1 MLPQTPQRLSRILR
15 HPIWP
20 ASGCL
25 LALVALAVL
34 VNMAGVTLL
43 GGVTQWTQWLHDHRL
58 HFFLWRLCVYAL
70 TVWGWLWMR
79 RRIRKTEGT
88 SGAEVR
94 LIRVEAAAIATVVLV
109 EAVGLRQQ
117 S

>member
-1 MLPQTPQRLSRILR
+1 MHPQAPPRLSRILR

-20 ASGCL
+20 ASACL
-25 LALVALAVL
+25 LALAALAVF

-43 GGVTQWTQWLHDHRL
+43 GGVTQWTLWLHDHRL

-70 TVWGWLWMR
+70 TGWGWLWMR
-79 RRIRKTEGT
+79 RRIRKTGVT

-94 LIRVEAAAIATVVLV
+94 LIRVEAAAITTVVLV
-109 EAVGLRQQ
+109 EAVALLQR